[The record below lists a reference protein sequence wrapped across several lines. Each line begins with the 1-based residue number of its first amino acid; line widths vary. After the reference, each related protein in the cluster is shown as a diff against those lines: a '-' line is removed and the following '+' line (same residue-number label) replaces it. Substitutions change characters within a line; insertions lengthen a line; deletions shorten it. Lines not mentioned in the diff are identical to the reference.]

1 MSDFFSL
8 ILVMFKDL
16 VTMIFSLPFMSSFSF
31 GDVLVAIVILAVLS
45 SALIGQL
52 RSFNLKHEASEARFR
67 ERGGSW
73 KH

>member
-16 VTMIFSLPFMSSFSF
+16 VTMIFSLPFMSGFSF

-45 SALIGQL
+45 LCSDRSAPQL
-52 RSFNLKHEASEARFR
+52 
-67 ERGGSW
+67 
-73 KH
+73 